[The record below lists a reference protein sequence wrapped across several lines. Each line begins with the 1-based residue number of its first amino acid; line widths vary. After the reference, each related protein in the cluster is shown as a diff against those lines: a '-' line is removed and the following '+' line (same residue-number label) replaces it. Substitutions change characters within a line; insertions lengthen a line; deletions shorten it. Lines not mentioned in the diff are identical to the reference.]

1 MVNCDSPAVREIFF
15 VYSYLA
21 EGGITN
27 YLGKMKTILIIC
39 CVYEKEVI
47 SAWATRNPGYKV
59 IIDVVEEYV
68 KDGLHQQILDRIQKY
83 KNGIERF
90 DGVVGTNDLP
100 SLVASILA
108 RELHLRGPSPES
120 MVRTQNKYLSRLSQR
135 EIVPESTP
143 KFQLGNEI
151 QRPEDVTLSFPLFT
165 KPVVSKV
172 SRYSFYIENYASLQK
187 HLSHA
192 SMVLNTQ
199 NDRYCWSFEEIMR
212 LGLVSPIEM
221 PSATSMICEE
231 LLHGEHI
238 TVDGWISDGKVGFF
252 GNTLCV
258 FLSNKISFDRF
269 DFPFHCSAL
278 LKDKIY
284 QIGETAI
291 KGVGLNNTLFNIE
304 MKVREEDC
312 TVSIIE
318 INTRLSMQF
327 VFLIEKVTGINP
339 LTRLIQVAL
348 GEDIVD
354 TPQEGL
360 VLQKCASSCVLRR
373 TTDAIV
379 TEIPTK
385 SYIDE
390 LESRFPHTQITSL
403 IPPGRKLSDYP
414 QDAFTYRYAFV
425 DIARDSLNEILSE
438 LEEIKQLLNFCFES
452 LN

>member
-1 MVNCDSPAVREIFF
+1 
-15 VYSYLA
+15 
-21 EGGITN
+21 
-27 YLGKMKTILIIC
+27 
-39 CVYEKEVI
+39 VYEKEVI
-47 SAWATRNPGYKV
+47 SAWARRNSEYKV

-68 KDGLHQQILDRIQKY
+68 KDGLQKRIFDRIQKY

-108 RELHLRGPSPES
+108 DRLHLRGPSPES
-120 MVRTQNKYLSRLSQR
+120 IVRTQNKYLSRLSQR

-143 KFQLGNEI
+143 KFQLGSEI
-151 QRPEDVTLSFPLFT
+151 ERYEDVTLSFPLFT
-165 KPVVSKV
+165 KPVLSKV

-187 HLSHA
+187 ILSQA
-192 SMVLNTQ
+192 SSVLNTQ
-199 NDRYCWSFEEIMR
+199 NERYCWSFEEMMTF
-212 LGLVSPIEM
+212 GLVSFMEM

-231 LLHGEHI
+231 LLYGEQI

-252 GNTLCV
+252 GNTHSI
-258 FLSNKISFDRF
+258 FLPNNISFDRF

-278 LKDKIY
+278 LEDKIY
-284 QIGETAI
+284 QISERAI

-327 VFLIEKVTGINP
+327 VFLIEKVTGMNP
-339 LTRLIQVAL
+339 LARVIQVAL

-354 TPQEGL
+354 TLQEGL
-360 VLQKCASSCVLRR
+360 VLQKYASSCVLRR
-373 TTDAIV
+373 TADATV

-390 LESRFPHTQITSL
+390 LESRFPNTQITSL
-403 IPPGRKLSDYP
+403 ISPGRKLSDYP
-414 QDAFTYRYAFV
+414 QDTFTYRYAFV
-425 DIARDSLNEILSE
+425 NIARDSLNEILSE
-438 LEEIKQLLNFCFES
+438 LQEIKQLLNFHFEIF
-452 LN
+452 

>member
-1 MVNCDSPAVREIFF
+1 
-15 VYSYLA
+15 
-21 EGGITN
+21 
-27 YLGKMKTILIIC
+27 MKTILIIC

-47 SAWATRNPGYKV
+47 SAWARRNPAYKV

-68 KDGLHQQILDRIQKY
+68 KDGLYQQILDRIQKY

-108 RELHLRGPSPES
+108 ERLHLRGPSPES
-120 MVRTQNKYLSRLSQR
+120 IVRTQNKYLSRLSQR
-135 EIVPESTP
+135 EIVPECTP
-143 KFQLGNEI
+143 KFQLGSEI
-151 QRPEDVTLSFPLFT
+151 QRDEDVTLSFPLFT
-165 KPVVSKV
+165 KPVLSKV

-187 HLSHA
+187 ILSQA
-192 SMVLNTQ
+192 SSVLNTQ
-199 NDRYCWSFEEIMR
+199 NERYCWSFEEMMTF
-212 LGLVSPIEM
+212 GLVNPMEM

-231 LLHGEHI
+231 LLYGDHI

-258 FLSNKISFDRF
+258 FLPNKISFDRF

-278 LKDKIY
+278 LEDKIY
-284 QIGETAI
+284 QISERVI

-327 VFLIEKVTGINP
+327 VFLIEKVTGMNP
-339 LTRLIQVAL
+339 LARLIQVAL

-354 TPQEGL
+354 TLEENL
-360 VLQKCASSCVLRR
+360 VLQKYASSCVLRR
-373 TTDAIV
+373 TADAIV

-390 LESRFPHTQITSL
+390 LESRFPNTQITSL

-425 DIARDSLNEILSE
+425 NIARDSLNEILSE
-438 LEEIKQLLNFCFES
+438 LQEIKQMLNFRFGIF
-452 LN
+452 